1 MDDTIL
7 LLSSPEGT
15 VLLSCCLVR
24 HYTSPEN
31 TIGKL
36 FSREKTIP
44 VFST

>member
-15 VLLSCCLVR
+15 VLLSRCLVR

-31 TIGKL
+31 IIEKP
-36 FSREKTIP
+36 FSREKTKP